1 MGGMKALTEP
11 PVVAE
16 EKFLQQIANFANANM
31 HKPTYKHTT
40 DPRNHSWYWQLQ
52 DTAFDFCYLSTL
64 ILTWEEKTLGE
75 EPAGSVQV
83 NQALHKAQRATLLCL
98 EKSEIK
104 LPRMPSGHGCHST
117 KSKAILKCKT
127 EL

>member
-16 EKFLQQIANFANANM
+16 EKFLQQIANFAHAHV

-40 DPRNHSWYWQLQ
+40 DPRTHSWYWQLQ

-83 NQALHKAQRATLLCL
+83 NQALHKAQRGWQLCFAQ
-98 EKSEIK
+98 ESQ
-104 LPRMPSGHGCHST
+104 
-117 KSKAILKCKT
+117 KSKCSGCQVAMAVTAPNPKQY
-127 EL
+127 